1 MPTES
6 ADDNGQL
13 NKEQVALALQ
23 NVSHIFGDE
32 AVDSGSTPE
41 AGSKFSRMHSGRNRV
56 DSAARPP
63 QFMQNNNAKKGA
75 TYARNTCMLSHSPI
89 KYTHTHTHTHVLM
102 HARSH
107 SHTHMHARTHT
118 HTYTHTYTHAHTHTH
133 THTHVHT
140 YTHTYT
146 HTHAQASYQIC
157 KQMESCTHF
166 EITASMKAR
175 CDTAWLPRQ

>member
-32 AVDSGSTPE
+32 AVDSGSTQE
-41 AGSKFSRMHSGRNRV
+41 ADSKFSRMHSGRNRV

-75 TYARNTCMLSHSPI
+75 ACFVPPSFALQNAVPTCCHHIGTSSGRRAYVFVVSDRHPPLLFSLA
-89 KYTHTHTHTHVLM
+89 HVC
-102 HARSH
+102 A
-107 SHTHMHARTHT
+107 
-118 HTYTHTYTHAHTHTH
+118 
-133 THTHVHT
+133 
-140 YTHTYT
+140 
-146 HTHAQASYQIC
+146 
-157 KQMESCTHF
+157 
-166 EITASMKAR
+166 
-175 CDTAWLPRQ
+175 